1 MPRYKFLL
9 IGLLALFLGVVPTS
23 TAGIQVLRIYD
34 GDTLTLVTEE
44 RVRLVQ
50 IDTPELSPA
59 QCYGIE
65 ARDVLRELIGSS
77 DISLVKEAVAGDKD
91 SKKRLL
97 RYVIVDSKNLN
108 LELVKR
114 GVAAPWFYKGQKGK
128 YSKELMEAAQSAKK
142 NKIGLWKACPA
153 TILDP
158 SKAIDTGPI
167 IAAVK
172 PSSSSEKRDI
182 VPKTITPGAFCS
194 SDQAGRTGVS
204 TKGLEY
210 ICKVSNTEQRL
221 RWRQD

>member
-108 LELVKR
+108 LGTREKR
-114 GVAAPWFYKGQKGK
+114 LCGTMVLQRPKGK
-128 YSKELMEAAQSAKK
+128 VQQRANGSSAV
-142 NKIGLWKACPA
+142 C
-153 TILDP
+153 
-158 SKAIDTGPI
+158 
-167 IAAVK
+167 
-172 PSSSSEKRDI
+172 
-182 VPKTITPGAFCS
+182 
-194 SDQAGRTGVS
+194 
-204 TKGLEY
+204 
-210 ICKVSNTEQRL
+210 
-221 RWRQD
+221 